1 MRIALVAHHGSPLT
15 RGNGQDPL
23 PQAAGVAAHA
33 QALAKLGH
41 RVTIYARRDSR
52 GLPGSA
58 ILAPR
63 VTVEHVA
70 AGPLAPLAGDE
81 LAAHVAEFGDYL
93 AQRWHRNPPD
103 LVHAY
108 FWTSGLA
115 ALAAARGRGIP
126 LVQTFGTLGA
136 AERRHGP
143 AGQQQD
149 GRIRL
154 EACIARSAHAVLAS
168 TAAEASE
175 LARMGVPRTSVTVV
189 PFGVDNDEF
198 APEGP
203 VAKRNGRSRLLAVVP
218 ELTLAQHQGL
228 GVLVR
233 MLARVPSAELVIA
246 GGPARSQLTKEPA
259 YRELIHLAERFGV
272 ADRLVFTGKV
282 AAAGLPPLF
291 RSADLLV
298 SAVPYDPVGSV
309 AIAAMACGTP
319 VAACAADGLTDAVLD
334 GTTGVLV
341 PPGRPDLL
349 AQRVRL
355 LLASPLRLE
364 AFGIAAADRARARY
378 SFDRISR
385 ETVAAY
391 ERCLQPAAT
400 DLARAT
406 S

>member
-1 MRIALVAHHGSPLT
+1 
-15 RGNGQDPL
+15 
-23 PQAAGVAAHA
+23 
-33 QALAKLGH
+33 
-41 RVTIYARRDSR
+41 
-52 GLPGSA
+52 
-58 ILAPR
+58 
-63 VTVEHVA
+63 
-70 AGPLAPLAGDE
+70 
-81 LAAHVAEFGDYL
+81 
-93 AQRWHRNPPD
+93 
-103 LVHAY
+103 
-108 FWTSGLA
+108 
-115 ALAAARGRGIP
+115 
-126 LVQTFGTLGA
+126 
-136 AERRHGP
+136 
-143 AGQQQD
+143 
-149 GRIRL
+149 
-154 EACIARSAHAVLAS
+154 
-168 TAAEASE
+168 
-175 LARMGVPRTSVTVV
+175 VPRTSVTVV

-198 APEGP
+198 VPEGP

-218 ELTLAQHQGL
+218 SDLTMAQQQGL

-233 MLARVPSAELVIA
+233 MLARVPGAELVVA

-259 YRELIHLAERFGV
+259 YRDLIRLAERFGV

-282 AAAGLPPLF
+282 AADGLPPLL

-298 SAVPYDPVGSV
+298 SAAPYDPAGGV

-385 ETVAAY
+385 ETLAAY

-400 DLARAT
+400 DLERAT